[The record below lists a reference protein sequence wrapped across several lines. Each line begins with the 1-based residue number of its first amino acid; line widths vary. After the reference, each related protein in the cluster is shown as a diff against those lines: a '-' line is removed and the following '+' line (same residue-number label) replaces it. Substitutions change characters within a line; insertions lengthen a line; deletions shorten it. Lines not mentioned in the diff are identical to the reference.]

1 MMAHNDYARA
11 MRGIL
16 ATLPPQDA
24 DVSATVAAWTD
35 ALGVGP
41 SRDWDESD
49 IHLTSEMMDEMDES
63 DIVDY
68 WGDST
73 HMLPEGTDMDNATYT
88 EMYLAD

>member
-1 MMAHNDYARA
+1 MMTHDAYVKA
-11 MRGIL
+11 MRPLI

-24 DVSATVAAWTD
+24 DVSATLSAWMD
-35 ALGVGP
+35 ALSVGP

-49 IHLTSEMMDEMDES
+49 NHLTSEMMDEMDES
-63 DIVDY
+63 DNADY

>member
-1 MMAHNDYARA
+1 MMTHDAFVKA
-11 MRGIL
+11 MRPLI
-16 ATLPPQDA
+16 ATLPAKDA
-24 DVSATVAAWTD
+24 DVSDTLSAWMD

-49 IHLTSEMMDEMDES
+49 MYLTSEMMDEMDES